1 MTHTIQVTNKKWT
14 KEEVTNILLTSDK
27 DVWASLKKLYS
38 YQTADEQNTDS
49 TRHRNGVGFTGYDA
63 KVMTSLAKSYLKYG
77 HLTPKQTALTRK
89 KILKYAG
96 QLAKIANGEL

>member
-1 MTHTIQVTNKKWT
+1 MTTVAEKKWT
-14 KEEVTNILLTSDK
+14 KEEVTNILLTSDR

-38 YQTADEQNTDS
+38 YQTADEQKTDS

-77 HLTPKQTALTRK
+77 HLTPRQTELARRK
-89 KILKYAG
+89 IIKYAG
-96 QLAKIANGEL
+96 QLAKIANGEI